1 MCRWARRSCSISTA
15 PRRTDFGSPRI
26 PAERSRA
33 PTASTPSGA
42 PAPRRRGSPAEC
54 RAAAAPG
61 SSCPR
66 APWRGS
72 MRRLSPDEA
81 KLWARVVESVRP
93 LDGVALPGIPAA
105 ARTQEAPVQPDPGLR
120 RGAAPP
126 PPTPPPRKTPGET
139 LDGSWDRRLGRGLVS
154 PDAVLD
160 LHGHNLATAYDLLDR
175 RLEEAIRSGA
185 RLLLLVTGEPPGPER
200 PTKRGA
206 IRAAVG
212 DWLHASR
219 HAGDIAAVRN
229 AHPRH
234 GGTGALYIV
243 LRRQR
248 G

>member
-1 MCRWARRSCSISTA
+1 
-15 PRRTDFGSPRI
+15 
-26 PAERSRA
+26 
-33 PTASTPSGA
+33 
-42 PAPRRRGSPAEC
+42 
-54 RAAAAPG
+54 
-61 SSCPR
+61 
-66 APWRGS
+66 

-93 LDGVALPGIPAA
+93 LDGVGVPAEAA
-105 ARTQEAPVQPDPGLR
+105 AQEVPAPGPGLR
-120 RGAAPP
+120 RGAASVPP
-126 PPTPPPRKTPGET
+126 PPPPPRKTPGET
-139 LDGSWDRRLGRGLVS
+139 LDGSWDRRLGRGLAS

-175 RLEEAIRSGA
+175 RLEDAISSGA
-185 RLLLLVTGEPPGPER
+185 RLLLLVTGKPPGPGR
-200 PTKRGA
+200 PMKRGA

-219 HAGDIAAVRN
+219 HAADIAAVRN

-243 LRRQR
+243 LRRRR